1 MAPFDNERSRL
12 SHRGGDR
19 AGEVAARPPAGP
31 YDSAMNA
38 ELFSATILLILVID
52 PFGNVPLVVAA
63 LKNAAPER
71 RARIVLREC
80 AAAYVILLG
89 FMLGGRTFLQW
100 LHLSEES
107 LTIAGGIILFLIA
120 IRMVFPR
127 PEGIFGDP
135 PGAEPFIVP
144 LAIPAIAG
152 PSALAT
158 VMLMASRDPGKI
170 GTWLVALTV
179 AMVATT
185 AVLALADRLQRWLG
199 ERAVLAFERLMGL
212 VLTALAVEMLLSGV
226 RSFAGELGK

>member
-1 MAPFDNERSRL
+1 
-12 SHRGGDR
+12 
-19 AGEVAARPPAGP
+19 
-31 YDSAMNA
+31 MNA
-38 ELFSATILLILVID
+38 ELFSATVLLILVID
-52 PFGNVPLVVAA
+52 PFGNVPLVVSA
-63 LKNAAPER
+63 LKNTPPER
-71 RARIVLREC
+71 HLRVVLREC
-80 AAAYVILLG
+80 AAAYVILVG

-107 LTIAGGIILFLIA
+107 LNIAGGIILFLIA

-135 PGAEPFIVP
+135 PGAEPFLVP

-158 VMLMASRDPGKI
+158 VMLMASRDPARI
-170 GTWLVALTV
+170 GSWLLALTV
-179 AMVATT
+179 AMGATT
-185 AVLALADRLQRWLG
+185 VLLALADRLQRWLG

-226 RSFAGELGK
+226 RNFVGGLGR